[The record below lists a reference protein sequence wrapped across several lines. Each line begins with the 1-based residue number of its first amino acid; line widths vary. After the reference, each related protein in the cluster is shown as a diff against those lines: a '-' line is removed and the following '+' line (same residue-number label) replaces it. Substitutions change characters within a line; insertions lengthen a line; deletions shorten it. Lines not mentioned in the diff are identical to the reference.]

1 MLCFMLSLSWSICR
15 FEQVPFLSP
24 TLWCWWWLEFLFSS
38 WKAPSVSFAAKA
50 QLTYGE
56 QYRYCRVR
64 QPLKFWEG
72 SVGYF
77 WRWRCQTLTIYQA
90 VCSTMQIF
98 FLLSEELVVWF
109 EGFIM
114 CPEIDTTAVIAFLFL
129 FSFFFLTQ
137 CPIFLWVKQKPQ
149 CHITSLSAS
158 PGVGIAMLMV
168 TLIVSIYYNVIIAY
182 SLYYMFASF
191 QSPLPWSSCFSWADS
206 NCSDTPTGA
215 SFHLQTCCL
224 SADVLFSRG
233 GVT

>member
-1 MLCFMLSLSWSICR
+1 MLVVTGIPLFFLESAFGQFCSQGPINVWRAVPLLQGKTTIKVLRGISRILLKVKMSDINYLSGC
-15 FEQVPFLSP
+15 
-24 TLWCWWWLEFLFSS
+24 LFNY
-38 WKAPSVSFAAKA
+38 AD
-50 QLTYGE
+50 L
-56 QYRYCRVR
+56 
-64 QPLKFWEG
+64 
-72 SVGYF
+72 
-77 WRWRCQTLTIYQA
+77 
-90 VCSTMQIF
+90 